1 MDVAVSVVA
10 GFVSILAW
18 VGMQWRRHAL
28 LDRNLARLVAVSE
41 VLNGSE
47 ERVEYGV
54 ARDVKIN
61 DIIRDLPP
69 VDTERDT
76 HVQL

>member
-1 MDVAVSVVA
+1 L
-10 GFVSILAW
+10 G
-18 VGMQWRRHAL
+18 RNRHAL
-28 LDRNLARLVAVSE
+28 LDRKLARLVAVSE

-54 ARDVKIN
+54 PRDVKIN

-69 VDTERDT
+69 VGTERDT
-76 HVQL
+76 HVQF